1 MPDDKNVATILAIC
15 DLITSKQIAIH
26 NANVRRSL
34 SKKGYRSKETAR
46 RGRSPFL
53 GPRAVFFRFIDSRS
67 TLFRKR
73 RNAIA

>member
-46 RGRSPFL
+46 RGEKSIPWTTGR
-53 GPRAVFFRFIDSRS
+53 
-67 TLFRKR
+67 LFPVH
-73 RNAIA
+73 